1 MAVNVNRA
9 RRGLTPQQMDALPVG
24 TPVIDADM
32 DISVRRADGLWE
44 GYEMGPIPTAKLLK
58 YGPIKRW
65 YGPVPAGTPTV
76 SAVPQ

>member
-9 RRGLTPQQMDALPVG
+9 RRPLNAAQLEDLDVGDA
-24 TPVIDADM
+24 VIDADM

-65 YGPVPAGTPTV
+65 PWPVPAGRLG
-76 SAVPQ
+76 SKAGAR